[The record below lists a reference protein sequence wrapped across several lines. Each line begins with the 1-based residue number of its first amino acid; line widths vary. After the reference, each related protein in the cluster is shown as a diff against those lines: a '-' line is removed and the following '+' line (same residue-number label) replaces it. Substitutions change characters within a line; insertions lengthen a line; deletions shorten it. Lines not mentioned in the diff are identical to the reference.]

1 MMAAYIGE
9 IISGAVLVL
18 VTIIEARATIERRER
33 SAEKAKNDQRAELR
47 AKESI
52 LSMQMQSAALDLS
65 DATALAVQQGKCN
78 GELVRARVKAQAAQE
93 EYEKF
98 LREIGAKETTKI

>member
-1 MMAAYIGE
+1 MTAYIGE

-18 VTIIEARATIERRER
+18 VSIIEARAAGERRER
-33 SAEKAKNDQRAELR
+33 AAEKATNDRRAELR
-47 AKESI
+47 AKESS
-52 LSMQMQSAALDLS
+52 LSMQMQSAALDLA
-65 DATALAVQQGKCN
+65 DATAIAVQQGKCN
-78 GELVRARVKAQAAQE
+78 GELVRARLKAQAAQE

>member
-1 MMAAYIGE
+1 MSAYIGE

-18 VTIIEARATIERRER
+18 VSIIEARATIERRER
-33 SAEKAKNDQRAELR
+33 EAEKVKIDKRAALR
-47 AKESI
+47 ARESI
-52 LSMQMQSAALDLS
+52 LSMQMQSVALDLS
-65 DATALAVQQGKCN
+65 DATAMAVQQGRCN
-78 GELVRARVKAQAAQE
+78 GELARAREKARAAQK